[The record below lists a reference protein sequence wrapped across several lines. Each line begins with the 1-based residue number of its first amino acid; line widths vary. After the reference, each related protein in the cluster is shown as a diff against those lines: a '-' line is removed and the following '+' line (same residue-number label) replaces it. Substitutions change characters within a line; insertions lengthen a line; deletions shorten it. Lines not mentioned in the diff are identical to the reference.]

1 MAKKKQTVRV
11 VIEYKVDGAPDES
24 GKPTTAKLEKEVALN
39 LVDSLNRMNY
49 GMTFRLKS
57 VEVDG

>member
-11 VIEYKVDGAPDES
+11 VIEYKVDGWS
-24 GKPTTAKLEKEVALN
+24 GLPTTAKLEKGVARDM
-39 LVDSLNRMNY
+39 VVTLNRAGYDMP
-49 GMTFRLKS
+49 FRLKS